1 MGKRSRNLDGLYD
14 IRRMDK
20 IIRIELTAM
29 GAESNL
35 LNKNCW
41 CGHKILPRNTEP
53 RESTLNVVE
62 RKTIG
67 SRLVMERNTMVVTE

>member
-1 MGKRSRNLDGLYD
+1 LDGLYD
-14 IRRMDK
+14 TRRMDK

-29 GAESNL
+29 GTESSL
-35 LNKNCW
+35 ANKNCG

-53 RESTLNVVE
+53 RGSTLNVVE

-67 SRLVMERNTMVVTE
+67 SRLVIERTTMIVTE

>member
-14 IRRMDK
+14 IRRMDI

-29 GAESNL
+29 GAESSL

-53 RESTLNVVE
+53 RGSTLNVVE

>member
-29 GAESNL
+29 GTESSL
-35 LNKNCW
+35 ANKNCG
-41 CGHKILPRNTEP
+41 CGHKILPGIQNPEDLP
-53 RESTLNVVE
+53 SMWLNVRQLDLDVIE
-62 RKTIG
+62 RT
-67 SRLVMERNTMVVTE
+67 TMVVTE